1 MEVKQMFCARRKSWK
16 ADADR
21 RGETEF
27 LVQHPNE
34 IHRDDQRIIKTED
47 QPMATEKSRYF

>member
-1 MEVKQMFCARRKSWK
+1 MFCVRKSWK